1 MNETRQALLS
11 ATRRCIGRNGL
22 AATTSREITAE
33 ADANLAA
40 ITYHFGSKDELVS
53 EALLDGIREWVAPTL
68 EVLSGGGDPSAR
80 MLIAIQTLVATFDEH
95 RDEAA
100 VYLAALVHAGQD
112 DALRGGLVDLWTE
125 LRVRLA
131 ADIAALVT
139 DGELAAWVDPDAMAG
154 ALMAVANGLVLQVQV
169 DPDGPALSDMT
180 AQVGSLMLGAR
191 RTAPA

>member
-22 AATTSREITAE
+22 AATTSRDITAE

-53 EALLDGIREWVAPTL
+53 EALLDGIRAWLTPTL
-68 EVLSGGGDPSAR
+68 DVLAGGGDSSAR

-100 VYLAALVHAGQD
+100 IYLAALVHAGQD
-112 DALRGGLVDLWTE
+112 DTLRGGLVELWTA
-125 LRVRLA
+125 VRTLLA
-131 ADIAALVT
+131 ADFAALVA
-139 DGELAAWVDPDAMAG
+139 GEELAAWVDPDAMAG
-154 ALMAVANGLVLQVQV
+154 ALMAVANGLVLQVHV
-169 DPDGPALSDMT
+169 DPGGPALTDM
-180 AQVGSLMLGAR
+180 AGQVGALMLGAR
-191 RTAPA
+191 RTA

>member
-22 AATTSREITAE
+22 AATTSRDITAE

-53 EALLDGIREWVAPTL
+53 QALLDGIREWLAPTL
-68 EVLSGGGDPSAR
+68 AVLGGGGDPSAR
-80 MLIAIQTLVATFDEH
+80 MLIAIQTLVATFEDH

-100 VYLAALVHAGQD
+100 IYLQALVHAGQD
-112 DALRGGLVDLWTE
+112 DALRGGLIELWAELHAHLATDIQSLVDDE
-125 LRVRLA
+125 
-131 ADIAALVT
+131 
-139 DGELAAWVDPDAMAG
+139 ELAAWVDPDAMAG

-169 DPDGPALSDMT
+169 DPDGPPLTEMA

-191 RTAPA
+191 RNT